1 MSKSNVVKATKGNKD
16 DRRDASGKKLAVM
29 NKYVYDAFLWTFS
42 ILVELFFRE
51 VHPRSSWKVPK
62 EGPVIFVC
70 APHANQF
77 VDPLMLMR
85 VVKKESDRRIQFLI
99 ADKSMK
105 RKFIGAMA
113 GLTGVVPVGRAMDMT
128 KPADG
133 KIYLPDPI
141 NDPCLVR
148 GVGTNFEDEKFQVG
162 GSVVLPK
169 IDNKAA
175 SAEILEIKGPEEI
188 RLKRGF
194 KGGVAMQQL
203 TGRNDMTKDGTF
215 VDGPKAKQGVA
226 DGFEGTNFQVAPKLD
241 QTEVYDAVHAVLH
254 HGGSIG
260 IFPEGGSHDRT
271 DLLPLKAG
279 VAIMALGTVQSKPD
293 CNLQI
298 IPVGMNYF
306 HAHKFRS
313 RAVIEFGTA
322 IEVPVE
328 LAQKFNQPYDENDKE
343 AREAARAARR
353 DAIGEMLET
362 IRQGLIGVTVTT
374 PDYDTLMLI
383 QAVRRLYNSKG
394 TKLPLPRVVELN
406 RRLVQGYDRY
416 KNDPRIIE
424 LKKEVLSY
432 NRKIHA
438 LGIRDHQVQ
447 YAKMSPLMAA
457 GLFFYRLGKLLVL
470 SLLVLPGTV
479 LFSLVFIATK
489 YYSILKAKEALAAS
503 NVKIQARDV
512 MATWKLLVAMAAAPA
527 AYLWYTMIGLAW
539 YKYNQVNGYLPPG
552 IQKRWLIIPQLI
564 VYVIITYG
572 ALRFGE
578 VAMDILKSLGPLWK
592 MMNPFSNSE
601 LIKIQERREKLAVR
615 VNDIINELGPEMY
628 DDFYSKRIIQ
638 DPFTQDQNRPRTPPL
653 KSDAEAKAE
662 GPKDIETYDYP
673 ASPGS
678 DHELRRNE
686 SFHDLANQDIFSSAP
701 QTPKKSR
708 SRNASSSNLGGFQL
722 KPFSTI
728 DGNLDEV
735 KRRLKDGVNLR
746 RVQSRSSATDGSWD
760 DEEEGEGLTM
770 SKKGR

>member
-1 MSKSNVVKATKGNKD
+1 MAQEK
-16 DRRDASGKKLAVM
+16 RDAKGKKLAVM
-29 NKYVYDAFLWTFS
+29 NRYVYDGFLWTFS

-51 VHPRSSWKVPK
+51 VHPRSSWKVPR

-128 KPADG
+128 KSTKG

-141 NDPCLVR
+141 NDPCLLR
-148 GVGTNFEDEKFQVG
+148 GVDTNFEDPLFMVG
-162 GSVVLPK
+162 GSIVLPK
-169 IDNKAA
+169 VDNKAA
-175 SAEILEIKGPEEI
+175 TAEILEIKGPEEI

-215 VDGPKAKQGVA
+215 VKDAAQKSGIAEGY
-226 DGFEGTNFQVAPKLD
+226 EGTIFQVAPKLD

-279 VAIMALGTVQSKPD
+279 VAIMALGTVESKPD
-293 CNLQI
+293 CNLKI

-313 RAVIEFGTA
+313 RAVIEFGTP
-322 IEVPVE
+322 IDVPAD
-328 LAQKFNQPYDENDKE
+328 LAKKFNGPG
-343 AREAARAARR
+343 RR

-374 PDYDTLMLI
+374 PDYDTLMVI

-406 RRLVQGYDRY
+406 RRLVQGYERY
-416 KNDPRIIE
+416 KDNPRIIE
-424 LKKEVLSY
+424 LKKEVTAY
-432 NRKIHA
+432 NGKLKA

-447 YAKMSPLMAA
+447 YAKMHPIVAF
-457 GLFFYRLGKLLVL
+457 GKFTYRLLKLLFL
-470 SLLVLPGTV
+470 SVLVLPGTL

-489 YYSILKAKEALAAS
+489 MISRKKAKEALAAS
-503 NVKIQARDV
+503 NVKVQARDV
-512 MATWKLLVAMAAAPA
+512 MATWKLLVAMAVAPA
-527 AYLWYTMIGLAW
+527 AYMWYVCIGLYW
-539 YKYNQVNGYLPPG
+539 YSYNNCNGYLPAG
-552 IQKRWLIIPQLI
+552 IHKRWLILPQLVI
-564 VYVIITYG
+564 YVTITYG
-572 ALRFGE
+572 SLRFGE

-592 MMNPFSNSE
+592 MMNPFASNE
-601 LIKIQERREKLAVR
+601 LVKLQERRENLAR
-615 VNDIINELGPEMY
+615 QVNDIINDLGPEMY
-628 DDFYSKRIIQ
+628 DDFHSKRIVH
-638 DPFTQDQNRPRTPPL
+638 DPFDRDVERTSTPPL
-653 KSDAEAKAE
+653 KTDEDAQAEAGQA
-662 GPKDIETYDYP
+662 IETYDYP
-673 ASPGS
+673 TSPGS
-678 DHELRRNE
+678 INELPRNE
-686 SFHDLANQDIFSSAP
+686 SFHDLANQDFFSDRP

-708 SRNASSSNLGGFQL
+708 SRNSSWANLSGFQL

-728 DGNLDEV
+728 DGTGVEDM
-735 KRRLKDGVNLR
+735 KRKLTDGLNTR
-746 RVQSRSSATDGSWD
+746 RGNRRSNGSDGSWVDGAATPTSD
-760 DEEEGEGLTM
+760 DGQPGLMMTR
-770 SKKGR
+770 KTL

>member
-1 MSKSNVVKATKGNKD
+1 MATEK
-16 DRRDASGKKLAVM
+16 RDAKGKKLAVM

-99 ADKSMK
+99 AEKSMK
-105 RKFIGAMA
+105 RKFVGAMA

-128 KPADG
+128 KPAKG

-141 NDPCLVR
+141 NDPTLVR
-148 GVGTNFEDEKFQVG
+148 GVDTNFEDKQFQVG
-162 GSVVLPK
+162 GSLVLPK
-169 IDNKAA
+169 VDNKAA
-175 SAEILEIKGPEEI
+175 TAEILEIKGPEEI
-188 RLKRGF
+188 RLKRPF

-215 VDGPKAKQGVA
+215 VGGADAKKGIA
-226 DGFEGTNFQVAPKLD
+226 DGYEGTSFQIAPKLD

-279 VAIMALGTVQSKPD
+279 VAIMALGTVATKPD
-293 CNLQI
+293 CNLNI

-313 RAVIEFGTA
+313 RAVIEFGTP
-322 IEVPVE
+322 IHVPPE
-328 LAQKFNQPYDENDKE
+328 LAKKFDGPGR
-343 AREAARAARR
+343 RE
-353 DAIGEMLET
+353 AIGEMLET

-374 PDYDTLMLI
+374 PDYDTLMVI

-406 RRLVQGYDRY
+406 RRLVQGYERY
-416 KNDPRIIE
+416 KDDPRVVE
-424 LKKEVLSY
+424 LKKEVTTY
-432 NRKIHA
+432 NRKLKA
-438 LGIRDHQVQ
+438 LGLRDHQVQ
-447 YAKMSPLMAA
+447 YAKMHPIKAA
-457 GLFFYRLGKLLVL
+457 GLFVYRLAKLIFL
-470 SLLVLPGTV
+470 SLLVLPGTI
-479 LFSLVFIATK
+479 LFSLVFIVTK
-489 YYSILKAKEALAAS
+489 VVSVKKAKEALAAS
-503 NVKIQARDV
+503 NVKVQARDV

-527 AYLWYTMIGLAW
+527 SYAW
-539 YKYNQVNGYLPPG
+539 YVCLGLYWYSYNNCNGYLPAG
-552 IQKRWLIIPQLI
+552 IPKRWLILPQLV
-564 VYVIITYG
+564 VYITVTYG

-601 LIKIQERREKLAVR
+601 LVKLQERRENLAKQ
-615 VNDIINELGPEMY
+615 VNDLINELGPEMY
-628 DDFYSKRIIQ
+628 DDFHSKRIIE
-638 DPFTQDQNRPRTPPL
+638 DPFIRGDKNERPRTLPL
-653 KSDAEAKAE
+653 KSDEDARIEA
-662 GPKDIETYDYP
+662 GQDIETYDYP

-678 DHELRRNE
+678 MNEIPRNE
-686 SFHDLANQDIFSSAP
+686 SFHDLANQDFFSSRP
-701 QTPKKSR
+701 QTPKKSHSR
-708 SRNASSSNLGGFQL
+708 SNSSMNLGGFQL

-728 DGNLDEV
+728 DGNIEEV
-735 KRRLKDGVNLR
+735 KRRLTDGVKVR
-746 RVQSRSSATDGSWD
+746 RGKRRSSGEGSYDDGD
-760 DEEEGEGLTM
+760 DEEPLMMGQ
-770 SKKGR
+770 KGRSFTK

>member
-1 MSKSNVVKATKGNKD
+1 MPDQAK
-16 DRRDASGKKLAVM
+16 GKKPIAAM

-62 EGPVIFVC
+62 DGPVIFVC

-113 GLTGVVPVGRAMDMT
+113 GLTGVVPVGRAMDAT
-128 KPADG
+128 KPAKG

-148 GVGTNFEDEKFQVG
+148 GVDTNFEDPQFMVG
-162 GSVVLPK
+162 GSLVLPK
-169 IDNKAA
+169 VDNKAA
-175 SAEILEIKGPEEI
+175 TAEILEIKGPEEI

-215 VDGPKAKQGVA
+215 VDGASAKKGVA
-226 DGFEGTNFQVAPKLD
+226 DGFEGINFLVAPKLD
-241 QTEVYDAVHAVLH
+241 QTEVYDAVHTVLH

-279 VAIMALGTVQSKPD
+279 VAIMALGTVASKPD
-293 CNLQI
+293 CNLKI

-313 RAVIEFGTA
+313 RAVIEFGT
-322 IEVPVE
+322 PVDIPPE
-328 LAQKFNQPYDENDKE
+328 LAQKFEGPG
-343 AREAARAARR
+343 RR
-353 DAIGEMLET
+353 DAIGEMLESV
-362 IRQGLIGVTVTT
+362 RQGLISVTVTT
-374 PDYDTLMLI
+374 PDYETLQVI

-394 TKLPLPRVVELN
+394 TKLPLPRIVELN
-406 RRLVQGYDRY
+406 RRLVKGYDKY
-416 KNDPRIIE
+416 KDDPRVVE
-424 LKKEVLSY
+424 LRKEVISY
-432 NRKIHA
+432 NAKLRA
-438 LGIRDHQVQ
+438 VGLRDHQVQ
-447 YAKMSPLMAA
+447 YAKMHPLHA
-457 GLFFYRLGKLLVL
+457 FFTFWYRLSKLIILTAF
-470 SLLVLPGTV
+470 VLPGTL

-489 YYSILKAKEALAAS
+489 MISIKKAKEALAAS

-512 MATWKLLVAMAAAPA
+512 MATWKLLVAMAVAPA
-527 AYLWYTMIGLAW
+527 CYLWYISLGLLW
-539 YKYNQVNGYLPPG
+539 YRYNSCNGYLPEG
-552 IQKRWLIIPQLI
+552 IHKRYLIIVQAIFYPT
-564 VYVIITYG
+564 VTYA

-592 MMNPFSNSE
+592 MMNPFSSNE
-601 LIKIQERREKLAVR
+601 LVKIQQRRENLAHR
-615 VNDIINELGPEMY
+615 VNELINELGPEMF
-628 DDFYSKRIIQ
+628 DDFYSKRILQ
-638 DPFTQDQNRPRTPPL
+638 DPFIGEEEAEAPRTPPR
-653 KSDAEAKAE
+653 KSRAEADAE
-662 GPKDIETYDYP
+662 GPTNIETYDYP
-673 ASPGS
+673 ISPTSPGT
-678 DHELRRNE
+678 ENEIPRNE
-686 SFHDLANQDIFSSAP
+686 SFHDLANQDIFSTRP
-701 QTPKKSR
+701 PTPKKGR
-708 SRNASSSNLGGFQL
+708 SRNSSSANLGFQL

-735 KRRLKDGVNLR
+735 KQRLKDGVRDR
-746 RVQSRSSATDGSWD
+746 RHKRRSSGMSGQGDGFESD
-760 DEEEGEGLTM
+760 ASSGAGEVEGLTM
-770 SKKGR
+770 TKRKGR

>member
-1 MSKSNVVKATKGNKD
+1 MATEK
-16 DRRDASGKKLAVM
+16 RDAKGKKLAVM

-85 VVKKESDRRIQFLI
+85 VVKKEADRRIQFLI

-105 RKFIGAMA
+105 RKFVGAMA

-128 KPADG
+128 KPASG

-141 NDPCLVR
+141 NDPTLVR
-148 GVGTNFEDEKFQVG
+148 GVGTNFEDKLFQVG
-162 GSVVLPK
+162 GSLVLPK
-169 IDNKAA
+169 VDNKAA
-175 SAEILEIKGPEEI
+175 TAEILEIKGPEEI

-194 KGGVAMQQL
+194 KGGVAMQQM

-215 VDGPKAKQGVA
+215 VGGADAKKGIA
-226 DGFEGTNFQVAPKLD
+226 DGYEGTSFQIAPKLD

-279 VAIMALGTVQSKPD
+279 VAIMALGTVQTKPD
-293 CNLQI
+293 CNLNI

-313 RAVIEFGTA
+313 RAVIEFGTP
-322 IEVPVE
+322 IHVPPE
-328 LAQKFNQPYDENDKE
+328 LAQKFDGPG
-343 AREAARAARR
+343 RR

-362 IRQGLIGVTVTT
+362 IRQGLISVTVTT
-374 PDYDTLMLI
+374 PDYDTLMVI

-394 TKLPLPRVVELN
+394 TKLPLPRIVELN
-406 RRLVQGYDRY
+406 RRLVQGYERY
-416 KNDPRIIE
+416 KDDPRIVE
-424 LKKEVLSY
+424 LKKEVITY
-432 NRKIHA
+432 NGKLKA
-438 LGIRDHQVQ
+438 LGLRDHQVQ
-447 YAKMSPLMAA
+447 YAKMHPIKAA
-457 GLFFYRLGKLLVL
+457 GLFFYRLGKLLFL
-470 SLLVLPGTV
+470 SLLVLPGTL
-479 LFSLVFIATK
+479 LFSLVFIVTK
-489 YYSILKAKEALAAS
+489 VVSIKKAREALAAS
-503 NVKIQARDV
+503 NVKVQARDV

-527 AYLWYTMIGLAW
+527 AYACC
-539 YKYNQVNGYLPPG
+539 NGYLPDG
-552 IQKRWLIIPQLI
+552 IQKRWLILPQLV
-564 VYVIITYG
+564 VYVTLTYG

-601 LIKIQERREKLAVR
+601 LVKLQERRENLAQR

-628 DDFYSKRIIQ
+628 EDFHSKRIVE
-638 DPFTQDQNRPRTPPL
+638 DPFIKHDRPHTPPG
-653 KSDAEAKAE
+653 KTDEDAHKEA
-662 GPKDIETYDYP
+662 GQDVETYDYP
-673 ASPGS
+673 TSPGS
-678 DHELRRNE
+678 INEIPRNE
-686 SFHDLANQDIFSSAP
+686 SFHDLANQDFFSSRP
-701 QTPKKSR
+701 QTPKKSHSR
-708 SRNASSSNLGGFQL
+708 SNSSLNLSGFQL

-728 DGNLDEV
+728 DGNMDEV
-735 KRRLKDGVNLR
+735 KRRLTDGVKQR
-746 RVQSRSSATDGSWD
+746 TRKRRSSGEGSWD
-760 DEEEGEGLTM
+760 DGEDGEGLTM
-770 SKKGR
+770 GMKER